1 MKSQENQNSH
11 IDKEIKVEFNKLLDR
26 IDAHEEAV
34 INKSKNRSIVN
45 KTILSA
51 AASLVLLFATYYYI
65 SERENTV
72 VVAKGEE
79 QIINL
84 PDGSSVHM
92 NGDSE
97 LSYKRWFTNNRKV
110 KLSGEAFFDV
120 VKLNG
125 KTFTVHTNDFDIEV
139 LGTSFNVKN
148 YDTDRDKKV
157 SLQTGKVRLTSLDG
171 SKLVT
176 LEPGQRFVYEK
187 KNSRVLPY
195 NINQTA
201 QWRDGVIQFDNASVK
216 EVIQTLNRTY
226 NLNIKATGASFPSLF
241 TGKFKNADAEQI
253 IKVWTKSCHLNFNA
267 SSSEISSIEQD

>member
-157 SLQTGKVRLTSLDG
+157 SLQTGKVRLTSLDD

-187 KNSRVLPY
+187 KNSRVLSY
-195 NINQTA
+195 NIHQTA